1 MSISTLSANL
11 ISHHSLTQAGVSS
24 SNANLQSLG
33 AALSGG
39 DLTGAKS
46 LFTAISQNQSNTST
60 NQTTQTLMGQLG
72 DAINGGH
79 LPQAQQ
85 ITSALQTLQSQS
97 TTNDPL
103 LGGGS
108 FGSTSSG
115 LNDSLFSAL
124 SLTGVGSGSSTSLAG
139 ISSLSSSS
147 MISPAQ
153 EIAQNMDNF
162 LNNLLTTLQSKNPGS
177 ATGSTTSSAS
187 KQNPYGS
194 STSNQMSSGLQGLI
208 QQLAKNP
215 NAATELN
222 LNSANSSSNS
232 TNAKPASND
241 PQVAELQNSYDKLI
255 NSQGGSGGA
264 SSLISFLQNF
274 ETNMKNMQSNG
285 GFLNLQA

>member
-1 MSISTLSANL
+1 MSISSLNANL
-11 ISHHSLTQAGVSS
+11 VSHNFNQVGISSTS
-24 SNANLQSLG
+24 ANLQSLG
-33 AALSGG
+33 TALSGG
-39 DLTGAKS
+39 DLVGAKNI
-46 LFTAISQNQSNTST
+46 FTAISQSQANTNSDPT
-60 NQTTQTLMGQLG
+60 NQTLMGQLG

-85 ITSALQTLQSQS
+85 IASALQAMQSQNS
-97 TTNDPL
+97 TNDPL
-103 LGGGS
+103 LGGG
-108 FGSTSSG
+108 GLTSTSSG

-124 SLTGVGSGSSTSLAG
+124 SLTGVGSGSSMSLAG

-147 MISPAQ
+147 LISPAQ

-162 LNNLLTTLQSKNPGS
+162 LNHLLTTLQSKNPSS
-177 ATGSTTSSAS
+177 ATGSASSVS
-187 KQNPYGS
+187 GKQNPYVP

-222 LNSANSSSNS
+222 LNPTSSSTNS
-232 TNAKPASND
+232 TGVISTSND
-241 PQVAELQNSYDKLI
+241 PQVTELQNSYDKLV

>member
-1 MSISTLSANL
+1 MSISSLNANL
-11 ISHHSLTQAGVSS
+11 VSHNFNQVGISSTS
-24 SNANLQSLG
+24 ANLQSLG
-33 AALSGG
+33 TALSGG
-39 DLTGAKS
+39 DLVGAKNI
-46 LFTAISQNQSNTST
+46 FTAISQSQANTNSDPT
-60 NQTTQTLMGQLG
+60 NQTLMGQLG

-85 ITSALQTLQSQS
+85 IASALQAMQSQNS
-97 TTNDPL
+97 TNDPL
-103 LGGGS
+103 LGGG
-108 FGSTSSG
+108 GLTSTSSG

-124 SLTGVGSGSSTSLAG
+124 SLTGVGSGSSMSLAG

-147 MISPAQ
+147 LISPAQ

-162 LNNLLTTLQSKNPGS
+162 LNHLLTTLQSKNPSS
-177 ATGSTTSSAS
+177 ATGSASSAS
-187 KQNPYGS
+187 GKQNPYVP

-222 LNSANSSSNS
+222 LNPTSSSTNS
-232 TNAKPASND
+232 TGVISTSND
-241 PQVAELQNSYDKLI
+241 PQVTELQNSYDKLV